1 MAEPIVVTVSHT
13 LGAAEAQRR
22 IARGLEKGRTELA
35 SLFSA
40 FDADWKAN
48 HADLRLVA
56 LNQQIT
62 AGLDVFDDM
71 VRVELSL
78 PWYLAPLQD
87 KIAGALKRQSE
98 KSLQIGQG

>member
-1 MAEPIVVTVSHT
+1 MAQPIVVTVSHS

-22 IARGLEKGRTELA
+22 IARGLEKGKTELGG
-35 SLFSA
+35 LFSA

-56 LNQQIT
+56 LHQQIT

-78 PWYLAPLQD
+78 PWYLSALQD
-87 KIAGALKRQSE
+87 KIAGALKSQSE
-98 KSLQIGQG
+98 KALQIGQG